1 MKLDYYKY
9 LGRKLAIVSIVCLSS
24 LGAMTYQGEVLAGAH
39 GGGHG
44 NGGHGNGGVG
54 NGKGQGAGNSLGDRS
69 DLIGAMNASDKAR
82 EHAAHESA
90 VVHADPAHILAFPD
104 HYIDGVH
111 IR

>member
-44 NGGHGNGGVG
+44 NGGSG
-54 NGKGQGAGNSLGDRS
+54 NGKGQGAGNELGLRS
-69 DLIGAMNASDKAR
+69 ELSGAENASNTAR
-82 EHAAHESA
+82 DHAAHDSA
-90 VVHADPAHILAFPD
+90 VVLADPNHFD
-104 HYIDGVH
+104 DGH
-111 IR
+111 TH